1 MEEKLNF
8 IQEKLIKNIERL
20 DSEEKNVESEIARS
34 NAMSQ
39 LANTY
44 IKSCNLII
52 RVNESEKKI
61 KSTLSRMNNEK

>member
-52 RVNESEKKI
+52 RVNESEKKV